1 VELTSP
7 PSHASLEG
15 FVRPGKAGVQ
25 SGANEC
31 RGRRRQGWVA
41 GLSGICSMARGVARG
56 KLQPM
61 DRARVDKEIERLL
74 RAALVEVQEQIGSE
88 QGVEVLDHL
97 QHNELGL
104 AHDTLVAA
112 IKTQQLVLGSEG
124 TAALDAAR
132 ELLGFESGVS

>member
-1 VELTSP
+1 
-7 PSHASLEG
+7 
-15 FVRPGKAGVQ
+15 
-25 SGANEC
+25 
-31 RGRRRQGWVA
+31 
-41 GLSGICSMARGVARG
+41 
-56 KLQPM
+56 M

-104 AHDTLVAA
+104 AHDTLVSA
-112 IKTQQLVLGSEG
+112 IKSQQLMLGSEG